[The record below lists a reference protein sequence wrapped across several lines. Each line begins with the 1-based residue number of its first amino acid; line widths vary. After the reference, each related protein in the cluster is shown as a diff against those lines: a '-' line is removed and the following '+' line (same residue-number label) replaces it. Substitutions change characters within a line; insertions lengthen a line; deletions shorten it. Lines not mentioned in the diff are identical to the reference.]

1 MNKQQII
8 GFVAAATLM
17 AGAQTTY
24 AGSIDVESQF
34 AAMPAA
40 DAQSLFNGLSGSLAN
55 MVTYRSV
62 KSPRPSG
69 GLIGVDAN
77 LDITMIDLEPVNDVL
92 NDIAAK
98 SGMAVSSI
106 EGSIPLPKLHAHL
119 AIPFGLGASLYSL
132 PEVEGMSASGYELSY
147 AIIDGDIGFIA
158 SATYTLSAA
167 YNSSTM
173 TVNDVMEVAAT
184 GVEIRAA
191 MGFDLPLLE
200 ANVYAGVGS
209 VDYESTNLMS
219 TVTLSGYSTSES
231 KTTIGA
237 EVKLGVFNL
246 GMESDTIGSIS
257 TQSYKLGVGFG
268 F

>member
-1 MNKQQII
+1 MKKQQII
-8 GFVAAATLM
+8 GAVAAVTLM
-17 AGAQTTY
+17 AGSQATY
-24 AGSIDVESQF
+24 AGAINVETLLDG
-34 AAMPAA
+34 M
-40 DAQSLFNGLSGSLAN
+40 AQPTAQTLFDDLGGSLTN
-55 MVTYRSV
+55 MATYRGV

-69 GLIGVDAN
+69 GLVGIDAN
-77 LDITMIDLEPVNDVL
+77 LDITMVDLAPVNDVL
-92 NDIAAK
+92 STIGAAAID
-98 SGMAVSSI
+98 GD
-106 EGSIPLPKLHAHL
+106 IPLPKMHAHV
-119 AIPFGLGASLYSL
+119 AIPFGLGASYYSF
-132 PEVEGMSASGYELSY
+132 PEIEGMSASGYELSY

-158 SATYTLSAA
+158 SATYTFSAA

-184 GVEIRAA
+184 GMELRAG

-209 VDYESTNLMS
+209 VDYDTTNLMGGGGVAES
-219 TVTLSGYSTSES
+219 LNGYSGSES

-237 EVKLGVFNL
+237 EVKLGFFNL
-246 GMESDTIGSIS
+246 GMESDTIGSIT